1 MNKKENNKT
10 TSFGFKTVSEE
21 EKTEKVKE
29 VFDSVATNYD
39 LMNDLMSMG
48 VHRLWKRFMLSQT
61 GLKMGMK
68 ALDVAGGTGDIA
80 ALLREQVGES
90 GLVVMTD
97 INPSMLKEGRS
108 RLLDKGK
115 LKNIQV
121 IQCDAEQLPF
131 DNDHFD
137 CVTIAFGLRNVTVKE
152 NALKSMFRVLKPGGK
167 LLILEFSKPNEMLSP
182 AYDIYSFN
190 ILPALGEWVANDR
203 ESYQYLAES
212 IRVHPD
218 QEKLEQMI
226 LSAGFDRAEYRNLTG
241 GIVALHIGY
250 KD

>member
-10 TSFGFKTVSEE
+10 TSFGFKTVSKE

-48 VHRLWKRFMLSQT
+48 IHRLWKRFMLSQT

-108 RLLDKGK
+108 RLLDRGK

-131 DNDHFD
+131 DEDQFD

-167 LLILEFSKPNEMLSP
+167 LLILEFSKPNEELSP
-182 AYDIYSFN
+182 VYDIYSFN
-190 ILPALGEWVANDR
+190 ILPTLGEWVANDR

-218 QEKLEQMI
+218 QEKLEQLI

>member
-61 GLKMGMK
+61 GLKIGMK

>member
-1 MNKKENNKT
+1 MSKKESNKT
-10 TSFGFKTVSEE
+10 TSFGFETVTEE
-21 EKTEKVKE
+21 KKTEKVKE

-39 LMNDLMSMG
+39 LMNDMMSMG
-48 VHRLWKRFMLSQT
+48 VHRLWKRFMLSKT
-61 GLKMGMK
+61 GLKIGMK

-97 INPSMLKEGRS
+97 INQSMLDEGRS
-108 RLLDKGK
+108 RLLDRGK
-115 LKNIQV
+115 LKNIEVMQA
-121 IQCDAEQLPF
+121 DAENLPF
-131 DNDHFD
+131 DDDHFD

-167 LLILEFSKPNEMLSP
+167 MLILEFSKPNEMLSP
-182 AYDIYSFN
+182 IYDLYSFN
-190 ILPALGEWVANDR
+190 ILPMLGEWVSNDR

-218 QEKLEQMI
+218 QEELKQMI
-226 LSAGFDRAEYRNLTG
+226 LSAGFDRAEYQNLTG

>member
-1 MNKKENNKT
+1 MSKKESNKT
-10 TSFGFKTVSEE
+10 TSFGYETVTEE
-21 EKTEKVKE
+21 QKTEKVKE

-39 LMNDLMSMG
+39 LMNDMMSIG
-48 VHRLWKRFMLSQT
+48 VHRLWKRYMLTKT
-61 GLKMGMK
+61 GLKLGMK

-97 INPSMLKEGRS
+97 INESMLEEGRS
-108 RLLDKGK
+108 RLLDRGK
-115 LKNIQV
+115 LKNIEVMQA
-121 IQCDAEQLPF
+121 DAENLPF
-131 DNDHFD
+131 EENHFD

-152 NALKSMFRVLKPGGK
+152 NALKSMHRVLKPGGK
-167 LLILEFSKPNEMLSP
+167 MLILEFSKPNEMLSP
-182 AYDIYSFN
+182 IYDLYSFN
-190 ILPALGEWVANDR
+190 ILPKLGEWVANDR

-218 QEKLEQMI
+218 QKKLKQMI
-226 LSAGFDRAEYRNLTG
+226 LSAGFDRSEFQNLTG

>member
-21 EKTEKVKE
+21 EKTEKVKQ

-131 DNDHFD
+131 DDDHFD

>member
-10 TSFGFKTVSEE
+10 TSFGFEAVTEE
-21 EKTEKVKE
+21 EKTGKVKE

-48 VHRLWKRFMLSQT
+48 IHRLWKRFMLSQT
-61 GLKMGMK
+61 GLKIGMK

-108 RLLDKGK
+108 RLLDRGK

-121 IQCDAEQLPF
+121 IQCDAESLPF
-131 DNDHFD
+131 DDDHFD

-152 NALKSMFRVLKPGGK
+152 NALKSMFRVLKPGGRM
-167 LLILEFSKPNEMLSP
+167 LILEFSKPNEMISP
-182 AYDIYSFN
+182 AYDLYSFN
-190 ILPALGEWVANDR
+190 ILPTLGEWVANDR

-218 QEKLEQMI
+218 QKKLEQMI
-226 LSAGFDRAEYRNLTG
+226 LSAGFDRAQYQNLTG

>member
-10 TSFGFKTVSEE
+10 TSFGFKTVSKE

-48 VHRLWKRFMLSQT
+48 IHRLWKRFMLSQT

-108 RLLDKGK
+108 RLLDRGK

-131 DNDHFD
+131 DEDQFD

-182 AYDIYSFN
+182 VYDIYSFN
-190 ILPALGEWVANDR
+190 ILPTLGEGVANDR

>member
-10 TSFGFKTVSEE
+10 TSFGFKTVSKE

-48 VHRLWKRFMLSQT
+48 IHRIWKRFMLSQT

-108 RLLDKGK
+108 RLLDRGK

-121 IQCDAEQLPF
+121 VQCDAEQLPF
-131 DNDHFD
+131 DEDQFD

-182 AYDIYSFN
+182 VYDIYSFN
-190 ILPALGEWVANDR
+190 ILPTLGEWVANDR

>member
-10 TSFGFKTVSEE
+10 TSFGFKTVSKE

-48 VHRLWKRFMLSQT
+48 IHRLWKRFMLSQT

-108 RLLDKGK
+108 RLLDRGK

-131 DNDHFD
+131 DEDQFD

-152 NALKSMFRVLKPGGK
+152 NALKSMFRVLKKGGK

-182 AYDIYSFN
+182 VYDIYSFN
-190 ILPALGEWVANDR
+190 ILPTLGEWVANDR

>member
-61 GLKMGMK
+61 GLKMGMN

-131 DNDHFD
+131 DDDHFD

>member
-10 TSFGFKTVSEE
+10 TSFGFKTVSKE

-48 VHRLWKRFMLSQT
+48 IHRLWKRFMLSQT

-108 RLLDKGK
+108 RLLDRGK

-131 DNDHFD
+131 DEDQFD

-182 AYDIYSFN
+182 VYDIYSFN
-190 ILPALGEWVANDR
+190 ILPTLGEWVANDR
-203 ESYQYLAES
+203 ESYQYLTES

-218 QEKLEQMI
+218 QEKLEQLI

>member
-21 EKTEKVKE
+21 EKTEKVKQ

-39 LMNDLMSMG
+39 MMNDLMSMG

-108 RLLDKGK
+108 RLLDRGK

-121 IQCDAEQLPF
+121 VQCDAEQLPF
-131 DNDHFD
+131 DDDHFD
-137 CVTIAFGLRNVTVKE
+137 CVTIAFGLRNVTVKD

>member
-10 TSFGFKTVSEE
+10 TSFGFKTVSKE

-48 VHRLWKRFMLSQT
+48 IHRLWKRFMLSQT

-108 RLLDKGK
+108 RLLDRGK

-131 DNDHFD
+131 DEDQFD

-182 AYDIYSFN
+182 VYDIYSFN
-190 ILPALGEWVANDR
+190 ILPTLGAWVANDR

>member
-48 VHRLWKRFMLSQT
+48 IHRLWKRFMLSQT

-108 RLLDKGK
+108 RLLDRGK

-131 DNDHFD
+131 DEDQFD

-182 AYDIYSFN
+182 VYDIYSFN
-190 ILPALGEWVANDR
+190 ILPTLGEWVANDR

>member
-10 TSFGFKTVSEE
+10 TSFGFKTVSKE

-48 VHRLWKRFMLSQT
+48 IHRLWKRFMLSQT

-108 RLLDKGK
+108 RLLDRGK

-121 IQCDAEQLPF
+121 VQCDAEQMPF
-131 DNDHFD
+131 DEDQFD

-182 AYDIYSFN
+182 VYDIYSFN
-190 ILPALGEWVANDR
+190 ILPTLGEWVANDR

-218 QEKLEQMI
+218 QEKLKQMI

>member
-1 MNKKENNKT
+1 MNKKQNNKT
-10 TSFGFKTVSEE
+10 TSFGFKTVSKE

-48 VHRLWKRFMLSQT
+48 IHRLWKRFMLSQT

-80 ALLREQVGES
+80 ALLKEQVGES

-131 DNDHFD
+131 DEDQFD

-182 AYDIYSFN
+182 VYDIYSFN
-190 ILPALGEWVANDR
+190 ILPTLGEWVANDR

-218 QEKLEQMI
+218 QKKLEQMI

>member
-108 RLLDKGK
+108 RLLDRGK

-131 DNDHFD
+131 DDDHFD

-212 IRVHPD
+212 IRVHPN

-226 LSAGFDRAEYRNLTG
+226 LSAGFERAEYRNLTG

>member
-1 MNKKENNKT
+1 MKKRENNKT
-10 TSFGFKTVSEE
+10 TSFGFKTVLEE

-48 VHRLWKRFMLSQT
+48 IHRLWKRFMLSQT

-108 RLLDKGK
+108 RLLDRGK

-131 DNDHFD
+131 DEDQFD

-182 AYDIYSFN
+182 VYDIYSFN
-190 ILPALGEWVANDR
+190 ILPTLGEWVANDR

>member
-10 TSFGFKTVSEE
+10 TSFGFKTVSKE

-48 VHRLWKRFMLSQT
+48 IHRLWKRFMLSQT
-61 GLKMGMK
+61 GLKTGMK

-108 RLLDKGK
+108 RLLDRGK

-131 DNDHFD
+131 DEGQFD

-182 AYDIYSFN
+182 VYDIYSFN
-190 ILPALGEWVANDR
+190 ILPTLGEWVANDR

>member
-10 TSFGFKTVSEE
+10 TSFGFKTVSKE

-48 VHRLWKRFMLSQT
+48 IHRLWKRFMLSQT
-61 GLKMGMK
+61 GLKIGMK

-108 RLLDKGK
+108 RLLDRGK

-131 DNDHFD
+131 DEDQFD

-182 AYDIYSFN
+182 VYDIYSFN
-190 ILPALGEWVANDR
+190 ILPTLGEWVANDR

>member
-10 TSFGFKTVSEE
+10 TSFGFKTVSKE

-48 VHRLWKRFMLSQT
+48 IHRLWKRFMLSQT

-108 RLLDKGK
+108 RLLDRGK

-131 DNDHFD
+131 DEDQFD

-182 AYDIYSFN
+182 IYDIYSFN
-190 ILPALGEWVANDR
+190 ILPTLGEWVANDR

>member
-48 VHRLWKRFMLSQT
+48 IHRLWKRFMLSQT

-108 RLLDKGK
+108 RLLDRGK

-121 IQCDAEQLPF
+121 VQCDAEQLPF
-131 DNDHFD
+131 DEDQFD

-182 AYDIYSFN
+182 VYDIYSFN
-190 ILPALGEWVANDR
+190 ILPTLGEWVANDR

>member
-10 TSFGFKTVSEE
+10 TSFGFKTVSKE

-48 VHRLWKRFMLSQT
+48 IHRLWKRFMLSQT
-61 GLKMGMK
+61 GLKTGMK

-108 RLLDKGK
+108 RLLDRGK

-131 DNDHFD
+131 DEDQFD

-182 AYDIYSFN
+182 VYDIYSFN
-190 ILPALGEWVANDR
+190 ILPTLGEWVANDR

>member
-10 TSFGFKTVSEE
+10 TSFGFKTVSKE

-48 VHRLWKRFMLSQT
+48 IHRLWKRFMLSQT

-80 ALLREQVGES
+80 TLLREQVGES

-108 RLLDKGK
+108 RLLDRGK

-131 DNDHFD
+131 DEDQFD

-182 AYDIYSFN
+182 VYDIYSFN
-190 ILPALGEWVANDR
+190 ILPTLGAWVANDR

>member
-61 GLKMGMK
+61 GLKIGMK

-121 IQCDAEQLPF
+121 VQCDAEQLPF
-131 DNDHFD
+131 DDDHFD

>member
-10 TSFGFKTVSEE
+10 TSFVFKTVSKE
-21 EKTEKVKE
+21 EKNEKFKQ

-48 VHRLWKRFMLSQT
+48 IHRLWKRFMLSQT

-108 RLLDKGK
+108 RLLDRGK

-131 DNDHFD
+131 DEDQFD

-182 AYDIYSFN
+182 VYDIYSFN
-190 ILPALGEWVANDR
+190 ILPTLGEWVANDR

>member
-10 TSFGFKTVSEE
+10 TSFGFKTVSKE

-48 VHRLWKRFMLSQT
+48 IHRLWKRFMLSQT

-108 RLLDKGK
+108 RLLDRGK

-131 DNDHFD
+131 DEDQFD

-167 LLILEFSKPNEMLSP
+167 LLLLEFSKPNEMLSP
-182 AYDIYSFN
+182 VYDIYSFN
-190 ILPALGEWVANDR
+190 ILPTLGEWVANDR

>member
-1 MNKKENNKT
+1 MSKKESNKT
-10 TSFGFKTVSEE
+10 TSFGYETVTEE
-21 EKTEKVKE
+21 QKTEKVKE

-39 LMNDLMSMG
+39 LMNDMMSIG
-48 VHRLWKRFMLSQT
+48 VHRLWKRYMLTKT
-61 GLKMGMK
+61 GLKLGMK

-97 INPSMLKEGRS
+97 INESMLEEGRS
-108 RLLDKGK
+108 RLLDRGK
-115 LKNIQV
+115 LKNIEVMQA
-121 IQCDAEQLPF
+121 DAENLPF
-131 DNDHFD
+131 EENHFD

-152 NALKSMFRVLKPGGK
+152 NALKSMHRVLKPGGK
-167 LLILEFSKPNEMLSP
+167 MLILEFSKPNEMLSP
-182 AYDIYSFN
+182 IYDLYSFN
-190 ILPALGEWVANDR
+190 ILPRLGEWVANDR

-218 QEKLEQMI
+218 QKKLKQMI
-226 LSAGFDRAEYRNLTG
+226 LSAGFDRSEFQNLTG

>member
-108 RLLDKGK
+108 RLLDRGK

-121 IQCDAEQLPF
+121 VQCDAEQLPF
-131 DNDHFD
+131 DDDHFD

>member
-1 MNKKENNKT
+1 MNKKENNKI

-21 EKTEKVKE
+21 EKTEKVKQ

-108 RLLDKGK
+108 RLLDRGK

-121 IQCDAEQLPF
+121 VQCDAEQLPF
-131 DNDHFD
+131 DDDHFD
-137 CVTIAFGLRNVTVKE
+137 CVTIAFGLRNVTVKD

>member
-131 DNDHFD
+131 GDDHFD
-137 CVTIAFGLRNVTVKE
+137 CVTIAFGLRNVTVKD

-190 ILPALGEWVANDR
+190 ILPALGGWVANDR

>member
-121 IQCDAEQLPF
+121 MQCDAEQLPF
-131 DNDHFD
+131 GDDHFD

-167 LLILEFSKPNEMLSP
+167 LLILEFSKPNEILSP

>member
-61 GLKMGMK
+61 GLKIGMK

-108 RLLDKGK
+108 RLLDRGK

-131 DNDHFD
+131 DDDHFD

>member
-10 TSFGFKTVSEE
+10 TSFGFKTVSKE

-48 VHRLWKRFMLSQT
+48 IHRLWKRFMLSQT

-108 RLLDKGK
+108 RLLDRGK

-131 DNDHFD
+131 DEDQFD

-167 LLILEFSKPNEMLSP
+167 LLILEFSKPHEMLSP
-182 AYDIYSFN
+182 VYDIYSFN
-190 ILPALGEWVANDR
+190 ILPTLGEWVANDR